1 MAALTFGNIA
11 AGTEGFYAGMDLATK
26 RRQTL
31 RTEEK
36 DVMALEALRR
46 QEALRQQQANA
57 PAPEAVT
64 TGDLLGVGQQKPMDV
79 EQVAPPA
86 APAPAATAPDQFSG
100 AVSPETRQAV
110 TQAPANISYGQMVPN
125 PSANPRE
132 LQRATEMANL
142 NRMRLDTINNTL
154 KRTDIPP
161 NARRSL
167 EQQRDLYQQ
176 RLTLNEQVITR
187 NQPTIDFGREGRS
200 SVIREFTP
208 QAVARSAV
216 QYDAINTPYDDVMTK
231 AAQQYGIDPVVF
243 KRLIGTESSFKAD
256 AINNV
261 NGKPVAFGIAQIY
274 TTNIGTKQG
283 QISQADA
290 MDPLKAIPYAAQLF
304 AQYLKEANGN
314 YEQALYRYKGATS
327 VAGRTAM
334 ARPIATILS
343 GIDQPGVAPVQVA
356 AAPGAPTAGVT
367 PPVVGA
373 APAAPGA
380 ASAQPVVA
388 GPIAAA
394 STPGVAPQGVRQT
407 KETKSPTSYY
417 LANVDAITGDQK
429 ILGEQYQRTRAEG
442 IRKFQMY
449 QQAGMGAEAEAMRD
463 QIVQLDQSYK
473 NSSILLQGMNGIYQL
488 EFGNDPRAVSAV
500 MSYYVGQPV
509 AFQPRSDG
517 NYNMWVNGKKVDS
530 VMTKDDVRV
539 AARQMFDEKFRA
551 DNVAKEAAFNKLR
564 TEKTF
569 DIFVKRDQISA
580 ETIKEIL
587 VQREKGNWE
596 LKKDLANQGWE
607 AKPNSSD
614 GTIILI
620 PPKWMQSQGASPY
633 IFNPNSKETVSPD
646 GVNIPA
652 NSAVPIRNLPS
663 AISLAKG
670 K

>member
-86 APAPAATAPDQFSG
+86 APAPAATAPDQFLG

-110 TQAPANISYGQMVPN
+110 TQAPANIPYGQMVPN
-125 PSANPRE
+125 PSADP
-132 LQRATEMANL
+132 LAFKRATEMAQLNKMQVDNL
-142 NRMRLDTINNTL
+142 NKTL
-154 KRTDIPP
+154 QRTDLPP
-161 NARRSL
+161 NARRNL
-167 EQQRDLYQQ
+167 EQQRDMYQK
-176 RLTLNEQVITR
+176 RLDSNNQVITR

-200 SVIREFTP
+200 SVIRESTP

-356 AAPGAPTAGVT
+356 AAPGATTTDVTA
-367 PPVVGA
+367 PVVGA
-373 APAAPGA
+373 APAAPAAPGA
-380 ASAQPVVA
+380 APAQPVVA
-388 GPIAAA
+388 GPIASAA
-394 STPGVAPQGVRQT
+394 TPGVRQT
-407 KETKSPTSYY
+407 KEPKSPTSYY
-417 LANVDAITGDQK
+417 LANTGAITGDQK
-429 ILGEQYQRTRAEG
+429 ILNEQYQRSRADG

-449 QQAGMGAEAEAMRD
+449 QNAGMGAEAELVRD
-463 QIVQLDQSYK
+463 QITQLDNSYRDG
-473 NSSILLQGMNGIYQL
+473 NRLLQAMGTVYQL
-488 EFGNDPRAVSAV
+488 EYSNDPRGVSAA
-500 MSYYVGQPV
+500 MSFYVGQPV

-517 NYNMWVNGKKVDS
+517 NFNMWVNGQKVGEP
-530 VMTKDDVRV
+530 MTRAQIRD
-539 AARQMFDEKFRA
+539 AAREMFDTKYREAKIASQTELGMFA
-551 DNVAKEAAFNKLR
+551 AKEGVKGQVSAA
-564 TEKTF
+564 T
-569 DIFVKRDQISA
+569 KRDEIQA
-580 ETIKEIL
+580 NMVKDVMVETT
-587 VQREKGNWE
+587 KGNFRLRE
-596 LKKDLANQGWE
+596 ESMKQGWT
-607 AKPNSSD
+607 AKPD
-614 GTIILI
+614 TATGTWVII
-620 PPKWMQSQGASPY
+620 PPAYLGIPPY
-633 IFNPNSKETVSPD
+633 IYNPTGTKTVVD
-646 GVNIPA
+646 GVEIQSNA
-652 NSAVPIRNLPS
+652 AVPIAGLPS
-663 AISLAKG
+663 ATQMARG
-670 K
+670 R

>member
-86 APAPAATAPDQFSG
+86 APAPAASGPNQFSG

-110 TQAPANISYGQMVPN
+110 TQAPANIPYGQMVPN
-125 PSANPRE
+125 PSADP
-132 LQRATEMANL
+132 LAFKRATEMAQLNKMQVDNL
-142 NRMRLDTINNTL
+142 NKTL
-154 KRTDIPP
+154 QRTDLPP
-161 NARRSL
+161 NARRNL
-167 EQQRDLYQQ
+167 EQQRDMYQK
-176 RLTLNEQVITR
+176 RLDSNNQVITR

-200 SVIREFTP
+200 SVIQESTP

-356 AAPGAPTAGVT
+356 AAPGATTTDVTA
-367 PPVVGA
+367 PVVGA

-388 GPIAAA
+388 GPIASAA
-394 STPGVAPQGVRQT
+394 TPGVRQT
-407 KETKSPTSYY
+407 KEPKSPTSYY
-417 LANVDAITGDQK
+417 LANTGAITGDQK
-429 ILGEQYQRTRAEG
+429 ILNEQYQRSRADG

-449 QQAGMGAEAEAMRD
+449 QNAGMGAEAELVRD
-463 QIVQLDQSYK
+463 QITQLDNSYRDG
-473 NSSILLQGMNGIYQL
+473 NRLLQAMGTVYQL
-488 EFGNDPRAVSAV
+488 EYSNDPRGVSAA
-500 MSYYVGQPV
+500 MSFYVGQPV

-517 NYNMWVNGKKVDS
+517 NFNMWVNGQKVGEP
-530 VMTKDDVRV
+530 MTRAQIRD
-539 AARQMFDEKFRA
+539 AAREMFDTKYREAKIASQTELGMFA
-551 DNVAKEAAFNKLR
+551 AKEGVKGQVSAA
-564 TEKTF
+564 T
-569 DIFVKRDQISA
+569 KRDEIQA
-580 ETIKEIL
+580 NMVKDVMVETT
-587 VQREKGNWE
+587 KGNFRLRE
-596 LKKDLANQGWE
+596 ESMKQGWT
-607 AKPNSSD
+607 AKPD
-614 GTIILI
+614 TATGTWVII
-620 PPKWMQSQGASPY
+620 PPAYLGIPPY
-633 IFNPNSKETVSPD
+633 IYNPTGTKTVVD
-646 GVNIPA
+646 GVEIQSNA
-652 NSAVPIRNLPS
+652 AVPIAGLPS
-663 AISLAKG
+663 ATQMARG
-670 K
+670 R

>member
-110 TQAPANISYGQMVPN
+110 TQAPANIPYGQMVPN
-125 PSANPRE
+125 PSADP
-132 LQRATEMANL
+132 LAFKRATEMAQLNKMQVDNL
-142 NRMRLDTINNTL
+142 NKTL
-154 KRTDIPP
+154 QRTDLPP
-161 NARRSL
+161 NARRNL
-167 EQQRDLYQQ
+167 EQQRDMYQK
-176 RLTLNEQVITR
+176 RLDSNNQVITR

-200 SVIREFTP
+200 SVIRESTP

-343 GIDQPGVAPVQVA
+343 GIDQPGVVPVQVA
-356 AAPGAPTAGVT
+356 AAPGTTTTDVTA
-367 PPVVGA
+367 PVVGA

-380 ASAQPVVA
+380 APAQPVVA
-388 GPIAAA
+388 GPIASAA
-394 STPGVAPQGVRQT
+394 TPGVRQT
-407 KETKSPTSYY
+407 KEPKSPTSYY
-417 LANVDAITGDQK
+417 LANTGAITGDQK
-429 ILGEQYQRTRAEG
+429 ILNEQYQRSRADG

-449 QQAGMGAEAEAMRD
+449 QNAGMGAEAELVRD
-463 QIVQLDQSYK
+463 QITQLDNSYRDG
-473 NSSILLQGMNGIYQL
+473 NRLLQAMGTVYQL
-488 EFGNDPRAVSAV
+488 EYSNDPRGVSAA
-500 MSYYVGQPV
+500 MSFYVGQPV

-517 NYNMWVNGKKVDS
+517 NFNMWVNGQKVGEP
-530 VMTKDDVRV
+530 MTRAQIRD
-539 AARQMFDEKFRA
+539 AAREMFDTKYREAKIASQTELGMFA
-551 DNVAKEAAFNKLR
+551 AKEGVKGQVTAA
-564 TEKTF
+564 T
-569 DIFVKRDQISA
+569 KRDEIQA
-580 ETIKEIL
+580 NMVKDVMVETT
-587 VQREKGNWE
+587 KGNFRLRE
-596 LKKDLANQGWE
+596 ESMRQGWT
-607 AKPNSSD
+607 AKPD
-614 GTIILI
+614 TATGTWVII
-620 PPKWMQSQGASPY
+620 PPAYLGIPPY
-633 IFNPNSKETVSPD
+633 IYNPTGTKTVVD
-646 GVNIPA
+646 GVEIQSNA
-652 NSAVPIRNLPS
+652 AVPIAGLPS
-663 AISLAKG
+663 ATQMARG
-670 K
+670 R

>member
-1 MAALTFGNIA
+1 MAALNFGNIA
-11 AGTEGFYAGMDLATK
+11 AGTEGFYAGMDLATR

-46 QEALRQQQANA
+46 QEALRQQQASA
-57 PAPEAVT
+57 PPPEAVT
-64 TGDLLGVGQQKPMDV
+64 TGDLLGVGQQQRMDV
-79 EQVAPPA
+79 EQIAPPA
-86 APAPAATAPDQFSG
+86 APAAPAPSGPDQFSG

-110 TQAPANISYGQMVPN
+110 TQAPANVPYGQMVPN

-200 SVIREFTP
+200 SVIRESTP
-208 QAVARSAV
+208 QAVSQSAV
-216 QYDAINTPYDDVMTK
+216 QYDRINTPYDDVMTK

-356 AAPGAPTAGVT
+356 AAPGTTTDVTAPTI
-367 PPVVGA
+367 GA
-373 APAAPGA
+373 APATAPAPGA
-380 ASAQPVVA
+380 ATTPVVA
-388 GPIAAA
+388 GPIASAA
-394 STPGVAPQGVRQT
+394 TPGVKQT
-407 KETKSPTSYY
+407 KEPKSPTSYY
-417 LANVDAITGDQK
+417 LANTDAITGDQK
-429 ILGEQYQRTRAEG
+429 LLSDQYQRVRTDA

-449 QQAGMGAEAEAMRD
+449 QKAGMGAEAELVRD
-463 QIVQLDQSYK
+463 QISQLDNSYRDG
-473 NSSILLQGMNGIYQL
+473 NRLLQAMGTVYQL
-488 EFGNDPRAVSAV
+488 EYANDPRGVSAA
-500 MSYYVGQPV
+500 MSFYVGQPV

-517 NYNMWVNGKKVDS
+517 NFNMWVNGQKVGEP
-530 VMTKDDVRV
+530 MTRAQIRD
-539 AARQMFDEKFRA
+539 AAREMFDTKYREAKIASQSELGMFA
-551 DNVAKEAAFNKLR
+551 AKEGVKGQITAA
-564 TEKTF
+564 T
-569 DIFVKRDQISA
+569 KRDEIQANMIKDVML
-580 ETIKEIL
+580 ETT
-587 VQREKGNWE
+587 KGNFR
-596 LKKDLANQGWE
+596 LKEEAMKQGWT
-607 AKPNSSD
+607 AKPD
-614 GTIILI
+614 TATGTWVIVPPAYLGI
-620 PPKWMQSQGASPY
+620 PPY
-633 IFNPNSKETVSPD
+633 IYNPTGTKTVVD
-646 GVNIPA
+646 GVEIQSNA
-652 NSAVPIRNLPS
+652 AVPIAGLPS
-663 AISLAKG
+663 AIQMARG

>member
-57 PAPEAVT
+57 PAPEVVT

-86 APAPAATAPDQFSG
+86 APAPAPAATAPNQFSG

-110 TQAPANISYGQMVPN
+110 TQAPANIPYGQMVPN
-125 PSANPRE
+125 PAADAFAF
-132 LQRATEMANL
+132 QRATEAANL
-142 NRMRLDTINNTL
+142 RRMKIGEWERKLQTATNPAERGRIQQFLENERRLL
-154 KRTDIPP
+154 
-161 NARRSL
+161 AA
-167 EQQRDLYQQ
+167 
-176 RLTLNEQVITR
+176 NEQVITR

-200 SVIREFTP
+200 SVIRESTP

-356 AAPGAPTAGVT
+356 AAPGTTTTDVTA
-367 PPVVGA
+367 PVVGA

-380 ASAQPVVA
+380 APAQPVVA
-388 GPIAAA
+388 GPIASAA
-394 STPGVAPQGVRQT
+394 TPGVRQT
-407 KETKSPTSYY
+407 KEPKSPTSYY
-417 LANVDAITGDQK
+417 LANTGAITGDQK
-429 ILGEQYQRTRAEG
+429 ILNEQYQRSRADG

-449 QQAGMGAEAEAMRD
+449 QNAGMGAEAELVRD
-463 QIVQLDQSYK
+463 QITQLDNSYRDG
-473 NSSILLQGMNGIYQL
+473 NRLLQAMGTVYQL
-488 EFGNDPRAVSAV
+488 EYSNDPRGVSAA
-500 MSYYVGQPV
+500 MSFYVGQPV

-517 NYNMWVNGKKVDS
+517 NFNMWVNGQKVGEP
-530 VMTKDDVRV
+530 MTRAQIRD
-539 AARQMFDEKFRA
+539 AAREMFDTKYREAKIASQTELGMFA
-551 DNVAKEAAFNKLR
+551 AKEGVKGQVNAA
-564 TEKTF
+564 T
-569 DIFVKRDQISA
+569 KRDEIQA
-580 ETIKEIL
+580 NMVKDVMVETT
-587 VQREKGNWE
+587 KGNFRLRE
-596 LKKDLANQGWE
+596 ESMKQGWT
-607 AKPNSSD
+607 AKPD
-614 GTIILI
+614 TATGTWVII
-620 PPKWMQSQGASPY
+620 PPAYLGIPPY
-633 IFNPNSKETVSPD
+633 IYNPTGTKTVVD
-646 GVNIPA
+646 GVEIQSNA
-652 NSAVPIRNLPS
+652 AVPIAGLPS
-663 AISLAKG
+663 ATQMARG
-670 K
+670 R